1 MTLTYDALE
10 EQIAALDLK
19 SNELTYMRK
28 ENANQVSLMEHEIFK
43 LEEEIALLDK
53 VSSLFKHLLDSLL
66 DEKKQEIQKLVTYG
80 LKTVFTDQH
89 LKFHIDIE
97 PKYNTIYTNFRTEQV
112 GVAEGDVLDSFGGGV
127 VNIES
132 FLLRIITLFQ
142 TKLTPFLFLDETFSH
157 VSGEYVENTSI
168 LLKNICEQLGLTI
181 ALITHKEDMLN
192 NADKVYKASSVKN
205 KLKLSEIIT
214 NGKGKDKKQVQTA

>member
-1 MTLTYDALE
+1 MTYDNLE
-10 EQIAALDLK
+10 TQISDLDMK
-19 SNELTYMRK
+19 VNELTFMRK
-28 ENANQVSLMEHEIFK
+28 ENMNQVSQVETEIST
-43 LEEEIALLDK
+43 LEEEVALLDK

-66 DEKKQEIQKLVTYG
+66 EEKKQEIQKLVTYG
-80 LKTVFTDQH
+80 LKTVFTDQD
-89 LKFHIDIE
+89 LRFHINIE
-97 PKYNTIYTNFRTEQV
+97 PKYNTVYTNFRTEQV

-157 VSGEYVENTSI
+157 VSGEYVENTSA
-168 LLKNICEQLGLTI
+168 LLSTICKQLGLTI

-192 NADKVYKASSVKN
+192 NADKIYKATSVKN
-205 KLKLSEIIT
+205 KLKLSEIVVHGH
-214 NGKGKDKKQVQTA
+214 NKD

>member
-1 MTLTYDALE
+1 MTYDQLE
-10 EQIAALDLK
+10 TQLSDLDMK
-19 SNELTYMRK
+19 VKELTFMRK
-28 ENANQVSLMEHEIFK
+28 ENMNQISSIDSEMGS
-43 LEEEIALLDK
+43 LEEEIGLLDK

-66 DEKKQEIQKLVTYG
+66 EEKKQEIQKLVTYG
-80 LKTVFTDQH
+80 LKTVFTDQD
-89 LKFHIDIE
+89 LRFHINIE
-97 PKYNTIYTNFRTEQV
+97 PKYNTVYTNFRTEQV

-157 VSGEYVENTSI
+157 VSGEYVENTSA
-168 LLKNICEQLGLTI
+168 LLSNICEQLGLTI

-192 NADKVYKASSVKN
+192 NADKIYKATSVKN
-205 KLKLSEIIT
+205 KLKLSEITI
-214 NGKGKDKKQVQTA
+214 NGRKKD

>member
-1 MTLTYDALE
+1 MTYENLE
-10 EQIAALDLK
+10 TQIADLDMK
-19 SNELTYMRK
+19 VNELTFMRK
-28 ENANQVSLMEHEIFK
+28 ENMNQVSSVESEILS
-43 LEEEIALLDK
+43 LEEEVSLLDK

-66 DEKKQEIQKLVTYG
+66 EEKKQEIQKLVTYG
-80 LKTVFTDQH
+80 LKTVFTDQD
-89 LKFHIDIE
+89 LRFHINIE

-157 VSGEYVENTSI
+157 VSGEYVENTSA
-168 LLKNICEQLGLTI
+168 LLSNVCKQLGLTI

-192 NADKVYKASSVKN
+192 NADKIYKATSVKN
-205 KLKLSEIIT
+205 KLKLSEIVVH
-214 NGKGKDKKQVQTA
+214 GHKKD

>member
-1 MTLTYDALE
+1 MTYENLE
-10 EQIAALDLK
+10 TQLSDLDMK
-19 SNELTYMRK
+19 VNELTFMRK
-28 ENANQVSLMEHEIFK
+28 ENMSQIASVESEIISLESEIG
-43 LEEEIALLDK
+43 LLDK

-66 DEKKQEIQKLVTYG
+66 EEKKQEIQKLVTYG
-80 LKTVFTDQH
+80 LKTVFTDQD
-89 LKFHIDIE
+89 LRFHINIE
-97 PKYNTIYTNFRTEQV
+97 PKYNTIYTNFKTEQV

-157 VSGEYVENTSI
+157 VSGEYVENTSA
-168 LLKNICEQLGLTI
+168 LLSNVCEQLGLTI

-192 NADKVYKASSVKN
+192 NADKIYKASSVKN
-205 KLKLSEIIT
+205 KLKLSEIT
-214 NGKGKDKKQVQTA
+214 VNGRKKD

>member
-1 MTLTYDALE
+1 MTYENLE
-10 EQIAALDLK
+10 TQISDLDMK
-19 SNELTYMRK
+19 VKELTFMRK
-28 ENANQVSLMEHEIFK
+28 ENMSQAAAVESEIGSLENEIG
-43 LEEEIALLDK
+43 LLDK

-66 DEKKQEIQKLVTYG
+66 EEKKQEIQKLVTYG
-80 LKTVFTDQH
+80 LKTVFTDQD
-89 LKFHIDIE
+89 LRFHINIE
-97 PKYNTIYTNFRTEQV
+97 PKYNTIYTNFKTEQV

-157 VSGEYVENTSI
+157 VSGEYVENTSA
-168 LLKNICEQLGLTI
+168 LLSNVCEQLGLTI

-192 NADKVYKASSVKN
+192 NADKIYKATSVKN
-205 KLKLSEIIT
+205 KLKLSEIT
-214 NGKGKDKKQVQTA
+214 VNGRKKD